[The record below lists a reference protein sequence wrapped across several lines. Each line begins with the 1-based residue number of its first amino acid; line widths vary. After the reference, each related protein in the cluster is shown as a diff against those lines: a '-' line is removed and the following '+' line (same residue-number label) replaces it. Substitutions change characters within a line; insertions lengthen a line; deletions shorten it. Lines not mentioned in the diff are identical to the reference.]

1 MGRPGRSTGVSLA
14 AAAQAA
20 GGSDGIQ
27 PIIEDVVEERPTSK
41 DQPDVVLRTAAF
53 RRNSA
58 EQAKTAIEKMKH
70 WALTFSKFIGP
81 GFMISV
87 AYSAFSNNPPD

>member
-1 MGRPGRSTGVSLA
+1 MGQPGRSTGVSF
-14 AAAQAA
+14 AA

-27 PIIEDVVEERPTSK
+27 PIEDVEERPTSK